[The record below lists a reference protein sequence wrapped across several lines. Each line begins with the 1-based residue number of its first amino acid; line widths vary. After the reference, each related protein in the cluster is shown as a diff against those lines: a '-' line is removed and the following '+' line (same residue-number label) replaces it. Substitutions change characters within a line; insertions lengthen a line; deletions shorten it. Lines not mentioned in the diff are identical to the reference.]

1 MDIGKMKL
9 HYLLYIQDI
18 LEVCPLILKVA
29 QQIVR
34 QIAILPF
41 LFIQVPPH
49 SLSTSTNLL
58 LRTNDNTSN
67 MENKE

>member
-1 MDIGKMKL
+1 MDNGMVKQY
-9 HYLLYIQDI
+9 YLLYIHDI
-18 LEVCPLILKVA
+18 REVCPLIFKSY
-29 QQIVR
+29 
-34 QIAILPF
+34 IAICEANCHF

-58 LRTNDNTSN
+58 LRTNDNTSD